1 MSLMKKKTFNNRS
14 IAKEGN
20 LDSFDLVS
28 KKKIIIA
35 TMNDTSRLYEQK
47 KLERNRHI
55 NTVQILL
62 KRLYE

>member
-1 MSLMKKKTFNNRS
+1 MSLMKKKTFDNRS

-20 LDSFDLVS
+20 LDSLDLVS